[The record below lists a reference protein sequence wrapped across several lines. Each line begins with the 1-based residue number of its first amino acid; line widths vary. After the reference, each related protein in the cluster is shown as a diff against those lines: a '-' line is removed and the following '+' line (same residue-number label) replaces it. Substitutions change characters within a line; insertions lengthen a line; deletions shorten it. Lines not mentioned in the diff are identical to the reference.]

1 MMRQTTRTSPHRS
14 APREPHRTSSLIT
27 KLFDRHKPF
36 QRNGASIASRSNS
49 RHRTRQAG
57 RANPPSTQNQ
67 ATPLV
72 LTKTKPGP
80 HPSPRLR
87 YGPFFTSW
95 TTDAIKKKKK
105 SRNHTGCI
113 SSSTAI
119 GQKSDAKNQVIR
131 KTPSGDRV
139 YSCVCWR
146 VHHTGDLREVS
157 ATLLVGEQRGNRL
170 GVMIRCRLSSC
181 ACWRARYTVDVGW
194 YGWYSCHAWLQSYDH
209 RPAHPYNSRTR
220 HVGYSPRQEN
230 SRSEKKRSEMS
241 VHPQM
246 MKQTLTPGFPRVVVG
261 VSSTGFIFE
270 AVLGKVSVGE
280 KAGCDE
286 RPAVEDEADPLPRG
300 GEPHGRPSVLGIARF
315 AIDVDV
321 PPVRQHHGV
330 EHGDQDHHH
339 VEPPALQRRI
349 ATTAATGKRQR
360 EQQQQQQRQQQ
371 KSQQKQQQR

>member
-1 MMRQTTRTSPHRS
+1 
-14 APREPHRTSSLIT
+14 
-27 KLFDRHKPF
+27 
-36 QRNGASIASRSNS
+36 
-49 RHRTRQAG
+49 
-57 RANPPSTQNQ
+57 
-67 ATPLV
+67 
-72 LTKTKPGP
+72 
-80 HPSPRLR
+80 
-87 YGPFFTSW
+87 
-95 TTDAIKKKKK
+95 
-105 SRNHTGCI
+105 
-113 SSSTAI
+113 
-119 GQKSDAKNQVIR
+119 
-131 KTPSGDRV
+131 
-139 YSCVCWR
+139 
-146 VHHTGDLREVS
+146 
-157 ATLLVGEQRGNRL
+157 
-170 GVMIRCRLSSC
+170 
-181 ACWRARYTVDVGW
+181 
-194 YGWYSCHAWLQSYDH
+194 
-209 RPAHPYNSRTR
+209 
-220 HVGYSPRQEN
+220 
-230 SRSEKKRSEMS
+230 MS